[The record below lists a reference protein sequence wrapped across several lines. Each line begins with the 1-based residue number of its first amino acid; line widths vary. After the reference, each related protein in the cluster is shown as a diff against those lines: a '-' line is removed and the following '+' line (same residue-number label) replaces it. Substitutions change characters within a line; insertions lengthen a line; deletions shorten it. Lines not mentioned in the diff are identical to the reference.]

1 MECSVSVM
9 AGAGKIEGVRGVLV
23 LSAVVKEGNTEVSG
37 RLVDGGLGGVLTTLG
52 RVVDAV

>member
-9 AGAGKIEGVRGVLV
+9 AGAGEIEGVRGVLV